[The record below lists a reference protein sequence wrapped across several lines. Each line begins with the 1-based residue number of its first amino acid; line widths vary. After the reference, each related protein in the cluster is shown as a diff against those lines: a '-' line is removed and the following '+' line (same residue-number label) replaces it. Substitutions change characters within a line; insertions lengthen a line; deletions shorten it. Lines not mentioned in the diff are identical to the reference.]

1 MEEVW
6 KLLSSKGTEQEDRT
20 NLMNLKWFICALE
33 GLSTLKIVK
42 WKTEFSSK
50 AFKDEFGNF
59 FADDEGVKQIFKR
72 FKYII

>member
-1 MEEVW
+1 
-6 KLLSSKGTEQEDRT
+6 
-20 NLMNLKWFICALE
+20 MNLKRFICALE

-42 WKTEFSSK
+42 WKTDFSSK

-72 FKYII
+72 FKYIIQNKISNALHKHSWSRS